1 MIGIFFYD
9 GLLNNMSPYMERYI
23 TNQMSTKTNVPE
35 TVILLDGKN
44 GWCYNNAI
52 LNKAKTIY
60 ENIAIFTNMPC
71 FLNEGIENGERLIWF
86 WTTDGWKYI
95 DDVAKIKI
103 KRKSD
108 IMKLYLKGELIE

>member
-9 GLLNNMSPYMERYI
+9 GLLNNMSPYIERYI
-23 TNQMSTKTNVPE
+23 TNQMSAKADAPE
-35 TVILLDGKN
+35 VVILLDGKN

-60 ENIAIFTNMPC
+60 KNIAIFTNIPY
-71 FLNEGIENGERLIWF
+71 FLNEGVDNSGRLIWF
-86 WTTDGWKYI
+86 WTTEGWKYI
-95 DDVAKIKI
+95 NDVVKIKL

-108 IMKLYLKGELIE
+108 IMDLYLKGELIE